1 MLIVA
6 TTSRGETNVRD
17 TTPAIAPAARNFKFL
32 VVPLATNFGAGLS
45 RGPFS
50 MPRKGLISLRVSL
63 SEGSAKRGG
72 IRSFAEDFFDAATK
86 RKLNSTRALKNAT
99 ILDHRN
105 PV

>member
-45 RGPFS
+45 SRGPFS

-72 IRSFAEDFFDAATK
+72 ISSFAEDFFDAATK

-99 ILDHRN
+99 IL
-105 PV
+105 